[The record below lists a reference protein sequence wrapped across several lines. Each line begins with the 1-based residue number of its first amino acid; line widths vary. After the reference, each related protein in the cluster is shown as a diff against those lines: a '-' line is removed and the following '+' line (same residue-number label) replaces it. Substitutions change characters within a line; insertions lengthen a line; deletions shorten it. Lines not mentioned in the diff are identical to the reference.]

1 MWEARLCDMSDI
13 LLHFQHC
20 EDTCGS
26 LKHEELSST
35 NEEGSNMLSN
45 DFQTFWWICT
55 HRRSSFFFNDR
66 RSKTNHMFQ
75 LALVSDHLVSMV
87 GSYASCLNLNLSSEC
102 RLSDKILS
110 FKRRRH
116 YHGPSLV
123 LFVILFS
130 NTKFWL
136 RQYTRSKYH
145 DEVCSN
151 RVSYHVTD
159 GI

>member
-1 MWEARLCDMSDI
+1 
-13 LLHFQHC
+13 
-20 EDTCGS
+20 
-26 LKHEELSST
+26 
-35 NEEGSNMLSN
+35 
-45 DFQTFWWICT
+45 
-55 HRRSSFFFNDR
+55 
-66 RSKTNHMFQ
+66 MFL

-87 GSYASCLNLNLSSEC
+87 GSCASCLNLNLSSEC

-123 LFVILFS
+123 SFVILFP
-130 NTKFWL
+130 NTKLWL

-145 DEVCSN
+145 DEVRSN

-159 GI
+159 GGH